1 MLSGPEALL
10 VVAALATS
18 ALSGVAGMGGG
29 TLLMAAFLAAGLPP
43 QQAIPLFAAVQLVSN
58 LSRTAAYLPQVEWRA
73 TGWFLLAALPATLLM
88 VPWVQRLP
96 AAWIEVLLAA
106 LILFSLRPGAASR
119 PPLPPV
125 ASFVTAGALNGG
137 IGSVVGA
144 TGLVVGRLFLRPE
157 WRRETVIGTL
167 ALTQVLGH
175 GLRVLVFGA
184 LGHSVLTDPWLLAAL
199 CVAVMLGTV
208 LGRLLNRRLDE
219 ARYQQLVQALL
230 WGLSL
235 YLLTTGLWELWNSS
249 STPPAFST

>member
-1 MLSGPEALL
+1 MSLVEALL
-10 VVAALATS
+10 IAAAFGTA

-43 QQAIPLFAAVQLVSN
+43 QEAIPLFAAVQLVSN
-58 LSRTAAYLPQVEWRA
+58 LSRTVAYLPQVEWRA
-73 TGWFLLAALPATLLM
+73 TGWFLLAAVPATLLL
-88 VPWVQRLP
+88 VPWVQGLD

-106 LILFSLRPGAASR
+106 LILYSLRPGQAGRA
-119 PPLPPV
+119 PLPPV
-125 ASFVTAGALNGG
+125 TSFLTAGALNGS

-184 LGHSVLTDPWLLAAL
+184 LGFSALHRPLLLAGL
-199 CVAVMLGTV
+199 CTAVIAGTLAGRV
-208 LGRLLNRRLDE
+208 LNQHLDE
-219 ARYQQLVQALL
+219 ARYVRLVHVML
-230 WGLSL
+230 WLLSL
-235 YLLTTGLWELWNSS
+235 YLLSTGLWDLWTSS
-249 STPPAFST
+249 STPPPSSS